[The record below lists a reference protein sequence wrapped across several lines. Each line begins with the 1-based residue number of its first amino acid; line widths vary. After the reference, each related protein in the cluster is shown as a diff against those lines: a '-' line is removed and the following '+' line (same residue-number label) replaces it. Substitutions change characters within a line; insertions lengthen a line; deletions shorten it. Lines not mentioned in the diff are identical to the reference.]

1 MPLIRFDAQA
11 AQASEVA
18 SDPWHLL
25 AEADSVYA
33 SGDII
38 VSCARLLSQSEALL
52 AHNGRI
58 GVVLESGEGPEAL
71 VPFLP
76 RLDLIVVNFPVFRDG
91 RGFSS
96 AALLRQ
102 RFHYRGE
109 LRATGDFLRDQ
120 IFFLLRVGFDAFEC
134 REPDA
139 LHAFAH
145 AASSFSSVYQSS
157 SDQRI
162 PAFIRRA
169 DSANRS

>member
-1 MPLIRFDAQA
+1 MPLIRIDAEKNL
-11 AQASEVA
+11 ASLVEH
-18 SDPWHLL
+18 DPWQFL
-25 AEADSVYA
+25 AEADCVHS
-33 SGDII
+33 SGDIV
-38 VSCARLLSQSEALL
+38 VSSARLLAQSEALL

-58 GVVLESGEGPEAL
+58 GVILQPTDGPQAL

-76 RLDLIVVNFPVFRDG
+76 RLDLIVVNFPAFRDG

-120 IFFLLRVGFDAFEC
+120 IFFLLRVGFDAFDC
-134 REPDA
+134 READS
-139 LHAFAH
+139 LSAFER

-157 SDQRI
+157 SDQRL

-169 DSANRS
+169 DPFDRP